1 MKAGV
6 SPSSLCGGYPI
17 RAGIAV
23 LMLVLLQGCA
33 SGPNANPNDPLEPFN
48 RGVTKF
54 NDAVDESVIKPVAK
68 GYVYVTPDIVR
79 KGVSNFFN
87 NLSDA
92 WSFVN
97 NVLQL
102 KGEAAGDSLARVIT
116 NTMLGLGGLIDFA
129 TPLNIE
135 RHREDFGQTL
145 GYWGVPSGPYLVLP
159 ILGSSTLRDTVA
171 LPADI
176 GYGNAVSYINND
188 AVRYGLTG
196 LRLIDTRASLLRA
209 GNLLEEAALD
219 KYSFQRDVYLQ
230 ARRSLVFDGDEPPEE
245 GHTSPA
251 TVEPSSKP

>member
-1 MKAGV
+1 MKTDV
-6 SPSSLCGGYPI
+6 SQSRLRGWPVARIGL
-17 RAGIAV
+17 AV
-23 LMLVLLQGCA
+23 LMFALLQGCA
-33 SGPNANPNDPLEPFN
+33 TGPNANPKDPLEPFN
-48 RGVTKF
+48 RGVAKF
-54 NDAVDESVIKPVAK
+54 NDAVDKAVLKPVAQ
-68 GYVYVTPDIVR
+68 GYVDVTPDIVR
-79 KGVSNFFN
+79 KGVGNFFN

-116 NTMLGLGGLIDFA
+116 NTMLGLGGLVDFA

-159 ILGSSTLRDTVA
+159 ILGPSTVRDTAA

-176 GYGNAVSYINND
+176 GIGNAVSYINND

-209 GNLLEEAALD
+209 GDLLNEAALD
-219 KYSFQRDVYLQ
+219 KYSFQRDVFLQ
-230 ARRSLVFDGDEPPEE
+230 ARRSLVYDGDEPPEE
-245 GHTSPA
+245 SAPSPA
-251 TVEPSSKP
+251 GAPAEKP

>member
-1 MKAGV
+1 MRWASV
-6 SPSSLCGGYPI
+6 CLTF
-17 RAGIAV
+17 
-23 LMLVLLQGCA
+23 LLVLLTGCA
-33 SGPNANPNDPLEPFN
+33 TGPNANPKDPLEPFN
-48 RGVTKF
+48 RGVTRF
-54 NDAVDESVIKPVAK
+54 NDVVDDAVLKPVAT
-68 GYVYVTPDIVR
+68 GYVNVTPELVR

-87 NLSDA
+87 NLGDV

-116 NTMLGLGGLIDFA
+116 NTMLGLGGLLDFA

-159 ILGSSTLRDTVA
+159 ILGSSTVRDTVA

-176 GYGNAVSYINND
+176 GIGNAVSYVNND

-196 LRLIDTRASLLRA
+196 LRLVDTRASLLRA
-209 GNLLEEAALD
+209 GNLLSEAALD
-219 KYSFQRDVYLQ
+219 KYSFQRDAYLQ
-230 ARRSLVFDGDEPPEE
+230 ARRSMVYDGDPPPDDEPAA
-245 GHTSPA
+245 SQPA
-251 TVEPSSKP
+251 SKP

>member
-1 MKAGV
+1 M
-6 SPSSLCGGYPI
+6 

-23 LMLVLLQGCA
+23 LMFVLLQGCA
-33 SGPNANPNDPLEPFN
+33 SGPNANPNDPLEPLN

-54 NDAVDESVIKPVAK
+54 NDAVDEAVIKPVAK

-79 KGVSNFFN
+79 KGVNNFFN
-87 NLSDA
+87 NLNDA
-92 WSFVN
+92 WSFAN

-102 KGEAAGDSLARVIT
+102 KGEAAGDSLARVIA

-230 ARRSLVFDGDEPPEE
+230 ARRSLVFDGNESPEE

-251 TVEPSSKP
+251 AVEPSTKP

>member
-1 MKAGV
+1 MNTD
-6 SPSSLCGGYPI
+6 CGS
-17 RAGIAV
+17 GITGGHRMRWASV
-23 LMLVLLQGCA
+23 CLTFLLVLLTGCA
-33 SGPNANPNDPLEPFN
+33 TGPNANPKDPLEPFN
-48 RGVTKF
+48 RGVTRF
-54 NDAVDESVIKPVAK
+54 NDVVDDAVLKPVAT
-68 GYVYVTPDIVR
+68 GYVNVTPELVR

-87 NLSDA
+87 NLGDV

-116 NTMLGLGGLIDFA
+116 NTMLGLGGLLDFA

-159 ILGSSTLRDTVA
+159 ILGSSTVRDTVA

-176 GYGNAVSYINND
+176 GIGNAVSYVNND

-196 LRLIDTRASLLRA
+196 LRLVDTRASLLRA
-209 GNLLEEAALD
+209 GNLLSEAALD
-219 KYSFQRDVYLQ
+219 KYSFQRDAYLQ
-230 ARRSLVFDGDEPPEE
+230 ARRSMVYDGDPPPDDEPAA
-245 GHTSPA
+245 SQPA
-251 TVEPSSKP
+251 SKP